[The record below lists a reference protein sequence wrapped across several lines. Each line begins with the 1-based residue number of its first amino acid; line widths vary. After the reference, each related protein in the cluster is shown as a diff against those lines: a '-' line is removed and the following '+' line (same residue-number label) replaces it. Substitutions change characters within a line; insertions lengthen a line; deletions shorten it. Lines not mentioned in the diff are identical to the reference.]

1 MVATDPLWLP
11 GLSYDEGE
19 LRKMDA
25 VLTMATSTAG
35 MGRGGV
41 RPGEAG
47 LTVSLAGTTV
57 NVSAGCAYATRSGQG
72 TYRAQLAA
80 TSPGTL
86 TAAHATLTRIDL
98 VYLRVWDNAVDSSGL
113 TKADTVYLAGTP
125 SGSPVAPTPG
135 ATEIYTTLAT
145 ITVPSVAGGGTGAA
159 TVSTTARQVTVAPG
173 GILPVTS
180 ATDIA
185 LAGLYTGQ
193 ARYNTVRG
201 VLEFWTGSAWAAQG
215 DWAAYTPT
223 WAGGITAMGSSVSK
237 GRWTRL
243 GNMITVIGG
252 LKWGSGSTMSSSNIT
267 ATLPTAA
274 LSGSPTTD
282 LVWQGTGLYFDG
294 TNPFKPLAP
303 VISSGGST
311 LTLYA
316 VRQSD
321 LGYQSPGGLSYTWGS
336 GANQTFQVAYEAA

>member
-11 GLSYDEGE
+11 GLSYDETE
-19 LRKMDA
+19 LRKMDSP
-25 VLTMATSTAG
+25 LTMATSTAG

-41 RPGEAG
+41 RPGDPG
-47 LTVSLAGTTV
+47 LAVSLAGTTV
-57 NVSAGCAYATRSGQG
+57 NVSLGSGIATRSGQG
-72 TYRAQLAA
+72 SYRFQLAA

-98 VYLRVWDNAVDSSGL
+98 VYARVWDNAVDSSGL
-113 TKADTVYLAGTP
+113 TKADTVLLAGTP
-125 SGSPVAPTPG
+125 SGSPAAPTPG
-135 ATEIYTTLAT
+135 ATEIYTVLAT

-180 ATDIA
+180 AADIA
-185 LAGLYTGQ
+185 LAGLYAGQ

-215 DWAAYTPT
+215 DWTAYTPT
-223 WAGGITAMGSSVSK
+223 WAGGLTAMGSATSK
-237 GRWTRL
+237 GRWTRM
-243 GNMITVIGG
+243 GNRIEAIGS

-274 LSGSPTTD
+274 LGGSPTTD
-282 LVWQGTGLYFDG
+282 LIWEGNGLYFDG
-294 TNPFKPLAP
+294 TNPFHPLAP

-336 GANQTFQVAYEAA
+336 GATMNFHVSYEAA

>member
-1 MVATDPLWLP
+1 MPTDPLWLP
-11 GLSYDEGE
+11 GLSYDETE
-19 LRKMDA
+19 LRKMDT

-41 RPGEAG
+41 RPGDPG
-47 LTVSLAGTTV
+47 LAVSLAGTTV
-57 NVSAGCAYATRSGQG
+57 NVSAGAGVATRSGQG
-72 TYRAQLAA
+72 TYRFQLGAV
-80 TSPGTL
+80 SPGTL
-86 TAAHATLTRIDL
+86 SAAHATLTRIDL
-98 VYLRVWDNAVDSSGL
+98 VYARVWDNAVDSSGL
-113 TKADTVYLAGTP
+113 NRADAVYLAGTP
-125 SGSPVAPTPG
+125 AGSPVAPTPG

-185 LAGLYTGQ
+185 LAGLYAGQ

-201 VLEFWTGSAWAAQG
+201 VLEFWTGAAWAAQG
-215 DWAAYTPT
+215 DWTTYTPT
-223 WAGGITAMGSSVSK
+223 WAGGLATMGSSVSK
-237 GRWTRL
+237 GRWTRS
-243 GNMITVIGG
+243 GNRIEVIGG
-252 LKWGSGSTMSSSNIT
+252 LKWGTGSTMNSTNVT

-274 LSGSPTTD
+274 LGGSPTTD
-282 LVWQGTGLYFDG
+282 LVWQGEGLYFDG
-294 TNPFKPLAP
+294 TNPFKPLKP

-336 GANQTFQVAYEAA
+336 GANMTFQISYEAP

>member
-1 MVATDPLWLP
+1 MPTDPLWLS
-11 GLSYDEGE
+11 GLSYDETE
-19 LRKMDA
+19 LRKMDT

-41 RPGEAG
+41 RPGDPG

-57 NVSAGCAYATRSGQG
+57 NVSAGAGVATRSGQG
-72 TYRAQLAA
+72 TYRFQLGAV
-80 TSPGTL
+80 SPGTL
-86 TAAHATLTRIDL
+86 SAAHATLTRIDL
-98 VYLRVWDNAVDSSGL
+98 VYARVWDNAVDSSGL
-113 TKADTVYLAGTP
+113 NRADAVLLAGTP
-125 SGSPVAPTPG
+125 AGSPVAPTPG
-135 ATEIYTTLAT
+135 ATEIYTVLAT

-180 ATDIA
+180 STDIA
-185 LAGLYTGQ
+185 LAGLYAGQ

-215 DWAAYTPT
+215 DWTAYTPT
-223 WAGGITAMGSSVSK
+223 WAGGLATMGSAVSK
-237 GRWTRL
+237 GRWTRV
-243 GNMITVIGG
+243 GNMITVVGS
-252 LKWGSGSTMSSSNIT
+252 LKWGTGSTINSSNIT

-282 LVWQGTGLYFDG
+282 LVWEGKGLYYDG
-294 TNPFKPLAP
+294 SNPFKPLAP

-311 LTLYA
+311 LILYA
-316 VRQSD
+316 IRQSD

-336 GANQTFQVAYEAA
+336 GATMNFQIAYEAA